1 VRQRNRRVRGCGR
14 VGNLDERK
22 TALAAD
28 VLHFAVADGSQIG
41 FSTRLSLLPRAIIPV
56 VASVRK
62 QVRAKPRRGLT
73 EEFSVRIRTYP
84 GEQQRS
90 TSSAFSL
97 PLSASLSGPSL
108 KSIPSHD

>member
-41 FSTRLSLLPRAIIPV
+41 FSTRLSPLPRAIIPL

-73 EEFSVRIRTYP
+73 EEFSVRIRTYR
-84 GEQQRS
+84 E
-90 TSSAFSL
+90 SSSGQLRLLSL
-97 PLSASLSGPSL
+97 FRCPPLFPDLCL
-108 KSIPSHD
+108 KVSRD